1 MKIWV
6 KMYKILKYFEKG
18 QVIVQGFPQVL
29 RTWGESFLKFDE
41 GGGGGL
47 SQYMGEAWGA

>member
-1 MKIWV
+1 
-6 KMYKILKYFEKG
+6 MYKIWIYFEKG

-29 RTWGESFLKFDE
+29 RTWEDSLLKFDE
-41 GGGGGL
+41 GGGL